1 MISSPIAKRLTAV
14 ALILAILF
22 VFCITAVLAVSFSV
36 KGSVADRIITEDEA
50 AKLENVDYILVLG
63 AGLRSDG
70 TPSDMLSDRLSV
82 GISLFEKGVSG
93 KLLMSGDNSG
103 DSYNEVAAMQL
114 FATEKGVD
122 SDSIV
127 LDGKGY
133 STYESIFNAVKEYGA
148 KRIVIVT
155 QEYHLYRALYI
166 ANSFG
171 IDAYGVH
178 ADLRPYRAQAYRDI
192 REHFARFKDFIL
204 TVTEDKD

>member
-1 MISSPIAKRLTAV
+1 MIRYPIAKRLTAV

-36 KGSVADRIITEDEA
+36 KGSVTNRIITEDDA

>member
-36 KGSVADRIITEDEA
+36 KGSVADRIITEDDA

-93 KLLMSGDNSG
+93 KLLMSGDNNG

-122 SDSIV
+122 PESIV

-133 STYESIFNAVKEYGA
+133 STYDSIFNAVKEYGA

-166 ANSFG
+166 AKSFG

>member
-1 MISSPIAKRLTAV
+1 MIGSPIAKRLTAV

-82 GISLFEKGVSG
+82 GISLFEKGVSE

-122 SDSIV
+122 PDSIV

-166 ANSFG
+166 AKSFG